1 MSASRSNEIPTRTS
15 TLDLYMKTLNSRLP
29 AGAPRRRDRGGAGGG
44 IDAWLTKTCG
54 RPKLARELTPPA
66 IRHVAVPARGRARVP
81 VLVAALRRR
90 SETLRMLS
98 VVWTGGASS
107 RTSRAGTPAR
117 HHTGRS
123 VSAAITRSARA

>member
-66 IRHVAVPARGRARVP
+66 IRHVAWRCRPGRARVP
-81 VLVAALRRR
+81 VLELVAALRRR
-90 SETLRMLS
+90 
-98 VVWTGGASS
+98 
-107 RTSRAGTPAR
+107 
-117 HHTGRS
+117 
-123 VSAAITRSARA
+123 

>member
-15 TLDLYMKTLNSRLP
+15 TLDLYMNTLNSRLP

-66 IRHVAVPARGRARVP
+66 IRHVAVPAGRARVP

-90 SETLRMLS
+90 STGMLS
-98 VVWTGGASS
+98 VVRLRERRAPGPRRGIMPAGPSAPP
-107 RTSRAGTPAR
+107 SRAALA
-117 HHTGRS
+117 HS
-123 VSAAITRSARA
+123 